1 MFRVIKERNGICRLE
16 FLISQPALIRS
27 LAKILTGAMIYDY
40 DRIIRFKSASIE
52 RHGMKHLTYEET
64 LQFIWC
70 IATQL
75 KYLIL
80 EGRECFYT
88 FRLENIWRI
97 DDKFVYIDDLM
108 EMDDADNIVIT
119 HFINKADD
127 FLSPE
132 LMAMERIPFGVH
144 YKTIYY
150 SFGKLLQTIGDSS
163 LDIGDCLLEDAEKR
177 AIRFAFL

>member
-1 MFRVIKERNGICRLE
+1 MFCIKKERNNICRLE
-16 FLISQPALIRS
+16 FLISQPFLIHS
-27 LAKILTGAMIYDY
+27 LAKIIKGSMIYDD
-40 DRIIRFKSASIE
+40 DRIIRFKVGRIE
-52 RHGMKHLTYEET
+52 SLGEKKLSYEES

-80 EGRECFYT
+80 DKRSCFYT

-108 EMDDADNIVIT
+108 EMDEVDNIVIT
-119 HFINKADD
+119 HFINKADP

-132 LMAMERIPFGVH
+132 LIVAERIPFSVH

-150 SFGKLLQTIGDSS
+150 SFGKLLQTISDSL
-163 LDIGDCLLEDAEKR
+163 LDVTDCLLDEPEKR
-177 AIRFAFL
+177 TIRFP